1 MKNTSNIGN
10 VGQAYVI
17 AKFIEL
23 GIPVYLPMGEGYPT
37 DLIADFNGKLNKIQ
51 IKTTESLH
59 DGDYMTWK
67 LTHQEGYHGNRI
79 KYSNQEVD
87 YFALYC
93 IETKILC
100 LVPFEQAQTNTI
112 SIRLD
117 SYQGKRL
124 KTMRFVSEYQFESFI
139 KSNS

>member
-1 MKNTSNIGN
+1 MYADTVSEQMEEAITETMTITQLITTDKITPMMVYNIGS
-10 VGQAYVI
+10 
-17 AKFIEL
+17 
-23 GIPVYLPMGEGYPT
+23 
-37 DLIADFNGKLNKIQ
+37 DKLY
-51 IKTTESLH
+51 SA
-59 DGDYMTWK
+59 
-67 LTHQEGYHGNRI
+67 NRI
-79 KYSNQEVD
+79 ALAYKVKYSNQEVD

-139 KSNS
+139 NLNS